1 MSKERETRILE
12 KSVDKLCSF
21 TILPQDIIN
30 KEETTPMEASRH
42 DDMTEDALLSL
53 NEAESF
59 AGIII
64 AAVASDQTLSDEELK
79 FMPVMF
85 SRMRLF
91 HGWSA
96 EQYDDLF
103 DTLFQVLKH
112 QGFAAFLNICISG
125 LPEKLRQTA
134 FAVAVDIVLADST
147 VNREEKDFLYEL
159 QKKLGLDTKLATK
172 IIEVI
177 RIKNRG

>member
-1 MSKERETRILE
+1 
-12 KSVDKLCSF
+12 
-21 TILPQDIIN
+21 
-30 KEETTPMEASRH
+30 MEASHH
-42 DDMTEDALLSL
+42 DDMTAGSVSSL

-64 AAVASDQTLSDEELK
+64 AAVASDQTLSEEELK
-79 FMPVMF
+79 FMPVLF

-91 HGWSA
+91 RDWSTA
-96 EQYDDLF
+96 QYDELF
-103 DTLFQVLKH
+103 NKLFQVLKH
-112 QGFAAFLNICISG
+112 QGFAAFLNICISS
-125 LPEKLRQTA
+125 LPKKLRQTA

-159 QKKLGLDTKLATK
+159 QKKLGLDTRLATK

-177 RIKNRG
+177 SIKNRG